1 LKVRAKGSWVLVQGA
16 DFKLFPFQ
24 EDAATALRSAALG
37 WMSHAAEEGPPKWG
51 ASVIPFLGQLRAVTG
66 AGKTPILAN
75 VVGELGPSVIL
86 WTSRSSAVVEQT
98 YNNLRGKYAS
108 LLPAETKVVRD
119 IPGQA
124 EWRALIDSKDG
135 QTIWLL
141 TVASWNEADSAQG
154 SGSEEARL
162 NLHRVHADWAGDTSP
177 WDQLRA
183 VARPLWIVSDESHN
197 QSTTQ
202 LDQLADLRPKGFFMA
217 SATPVQNERFAKWS
231 EALTTDE
238 TWKALAHAGIV
249 RVRTKDVVEAELLKT
264 TINVIDFN
272 SGTEESLDGALAA
285 FRELEEAVASEG
297 SAINPRAIY
306 VVERSNPVKGS
317 PDPSRPVAIWQ
328 HLVANGVPMDE
339 IAVYTDTKVLPE
351 GAEKVASLSGL
362 HPRYRHIIFNQTLQE
377 GWDDPEAYVCYFD
390 GVTKSYTR
398 IKQIVGRVLRQP
410 MSRHSG
416 QEVLNTATLIVNVPA
431 ASYDTVLAELKAEMR
446 LYAPEDDPD
455 IPTIKVKTR
464 KDPLAAIPLKP
475 GLADKLTLPNRAL
488 KAPNMTAAV
497 KIIKGAA
504 REWTNSAD
512 LDAPGRGRLTVL
524 SLAKE
529 EQEREEYL
537 DVVRSARTNNGV
549 FLRRYIQQRNR
560 ACLHAIHPD
569 VFKGEGFSQ
578 FSCLGSTAQTVL
590 RTAGDGVV
598 EHYEAGVEYEAD
610 PDPDSATWTLG
621 PHQPKG
627 REMAK
632 YRHAAHAEYATAD
645 MNALERQFALALD
658 AVGKGV
664 WVRNPA
670 TPSVGFSIPLPA
682 KVGESSRFYP
692 DFLWWLDDGT
702 CWAID
707 PTGQH
712 LLQEKVRGKLVAL
725 DNPRVALVAEG
736 HVELPSGARSDAEGW
751 SLVHARAA
759 LPASVQTFET
769 LPELLDSLTQ

>member
-1 LKVRAKGSWVLVQGA
+1 MGSWVQVQGT

-24 EDAATALRSAALG
+24 EDAATALRTAALD
-37 WMSHAAEEGPPKWG
+37 WMAHAAADSPPKWG

-75 VVGELGPSVIL
+75 VVGELGPGLVV

-108 LLPAETKVVRD
+108 QLPVGARVVRD

-124 EWRALIDSKDG
+124 EWRSLIDSEDG
-135 QTIWLL
+135 LTVWLL
-141 TVASWNEADSAQG
+141 TVASWNEAEAAHG
-154 SGSEEARL
+154 PGSEEARL
-162 NLHRVHADWAGDTSP
+162 NLHRVHPDWAGDTSP
-177 WDQLRA
+177 WDQLRNELH
-183 VARPLWIVSDESHN
+183 RPLWIVSDESHN

-231 EALTTDE
+231 EALATDG

-249 RVRTKDVVEAELLKT
+249 RVRTKDVVEAQLLKS
-264 TINVIDFN
+264 TINVIDYN
-272 SGTEESLDGALAA
+272 SGTEESLEGALTA
-285 FRELEEAVASEG
+285 FRQLEEAVADEG
-297 SAINPRAIY
+297 SSINPRAIY

-317 PDPSRPVAIWQ
+317 PERSRPVAIWEY
-328 HLVANGVPMDE
+328 LVANGVPMDE
-339 IAVYTDTKVLPE
+339 IAVYTDTRVLPE

-410 MSRHSG
+410 MSRHAAT
-416 QEVLNTATLIVNVPA
+416 ELLNTATLIVNVPA
-431 ASYDTVLAELKAEMR
+431 SSYETVLTELKAEMR

-455 IPTIKVKTR
+455 VPTIKIKTR
-464 KDPLAAIPLKP
+464 KDPLAAVPVRTEWV
-475 GLADKLTLPNRAL
+475 GKLTLPNRAL
-488 KAPNMTAAV
+488 KAPNMAQAV
-497 KIIKGAA
+497 KIIKAAA
-504 REWTNSAD
+504 RTWAPED

-524 SLAKE
+524 SLANE
-529 EQEREEYL
+529 AQERQEYL
-537 DVVRSARTNNGV
+537 DVVRSARTNNGA

-569 VFKGEGFSQ
+569 VFNGDGFVQ
-578 FSCLGSTAQTVL
+578 QSCLGSTAQTEL
-590 RTAGDGVV
+590 RASGDRVV
-598 EHYEAGVEYEAD
+598 EHYESGVAYELD
-610 PDPDSATWTLG
+610 PDPDRATWTVTA
-621 PHQPKG
+621 HQPRG
-627 REMAK
+627 REMVK
-632 YRHAAHAEYATAD
+632 YKNAAHAEYGAAD
-645 MNALERQFALALD
+645 LNSLEREFAAALD
-658 AVGKGV
+658 SIGKGV
-664 WVRNPA
+664 WVRNPT
-670 TPSVGFSIPLPA
+670 TPGVGFSIPLPA

-692 DFLWWLDDGT
+692 DFLWWISDEL

-712 LLQEKVRGKLVAL
+712 LLDAKVRGKLVAL
-725 DNPRVALVAEG
+725 DNPRVVLLTKG
-736 HVELPSGARSDAEGW
+736 HVDLAANNLSGNEGW
-751 SLVHARAA
+751 SLVHARAS
-759 LPASVQTFET
+759 LPATVQDFET
-769 LPELLDSLTQ
+769 LPELLVSLLE